1 MRRRLLQ
8 AGALALL
15 IALGAGLTL
24 ALLHGPSHGDLGSG
38 PLTIRTQLSP
48 QDPQFGDTVVATID
62 VSGARDNVRV
72 RSNFAP
78 YAVVST
84 RRSVRAAGGE
94 SFVRIVTR
102 LRCLELSCLP
112 GAAIKTFRLKPVR
125 VSGEAH
131 AWPPLRVHSR
141 ITKGDS
147 ARPVLR
153 VPPPAA
159 APARYGVSPTAAGT
173 VLLVLAGLLAAGGVF
188 LLLRVAL
195 RKIVPT
201 RRPLPPLERVLA
213 ELAASSSN
221 GDFGR
226 RRRALEELAR
236 ELEPLDEPLSV
247 ESRVLAWGP
256 DEPRP
261 EAVSDLATRVRQE
274 VHP

>member
-1 MRRRLLQ
+1 MRRRLVR
-8 AGALALL
+8 AAALALL
-15 IALGAGLTL
+15 LALGAGLTV
-24 ALLHGPSHGDLGSG
+24 ALLHAPSHGDLGSG

-48 QDPQFGDTVVATID
+48 QDPQFGDTVIATLD
-62 VSGARDNVRV
+62 VSGARANLRV

-78 YAVVST
+78 YEVVSR
-84 RRSVRAAGGE
+84 RRSVRTAGGKP
-94 SFVRIVTR
+94 FVRIVTR

-112 GAAIKTFRLKPVR
+112 RASVKTFRLKPVR
-125 VSGEAH
+125 VSGKAH

-141 ITKGDS
+141 ITKADS

-159 APARYGVSPTAAGT
+159 TPARYRVSPTAAGT
-173 VLLVLAGLLAAGGVF
+173 ILLVLAGLLAAGGVF
-188 LLLRVAL
+188 VLLRVAL
-195 RKIVPT
+195 RKIAPT

-221 GDFGR
+221 GDSGR

-236 ELEPLDEPLSV
+236 ALEPLDEPLSV

-256 DEPRP
+256 DEPP
-261 EAVSDLATRVRQE
+261 PGAVTDLATRVRQE
-274 VHP
+274 VRP

>member
-1 MRRRLLQ
+1 MRRLLQ

-15 IALGAGLTL
+15 IALGAGLTV

-48 QDPQFGDTVVATID
+48 QDPQFGDTVVATLD
-62 VSGARDNVRV
+62 VSGAGDNVRV

-78 YAVVST
+78 YAVVSS
-84 RRSVRAAGGE
+84 RRSVRTAGGE

-112 GAAIKTFRLKPVR
+112 RASIKTFRLKPVR
-125 VSGEAH
+125 VAGEAH

-141 ITKGDS
+141 ITKADS

-159 APARYGVSPTAAGT
+159 EAARYRISPTAAGT
-173 VLLVLAGLLAAGGVF
+173 VLLVLAGLLAASGVF

-195 RKIVPT
+195 RKIGPT
-201 RRPLPPLERVLA
+201 RRPLPPLELVLA
-213 ELAASSSN
+213 ELAAASSN
-221 GDFGR
+221 GDSGR

-256 DEPRP
+256 DDPRP
-261 EAVSDLATRVRQE
+261 ETVTDLATRVRQE
-274 VHP
+274 VRP

>member
-15 IALGAGLTL
+15 IALGAGLTV

-48 QDPQFGDTVVATID
+48 QDPQFGDTVVATLD
-62 VSGARDNVRV
+62 VFGAPRDVRV
-72 RSNFAP
+72 GSKFAP
-78 YAVVST
+78 YDVVSS
-84 RRSVRAAGGE
+84 RRSVRTVGGQ

-102 LRCLELSCLP
+102 LRCLELRCLP
-112 GAAIKTFRLKPVR
+112 RAAVKTFRLKPVH
-125 VSGEAH
+125 VSGAVH
-131 AWPPLRVHSR
+131 PWPPLRVHSR
-141 ITKGDS
+141 ITKADS

-153 VPPPAA
+153 IPPPAA
-159 APARYGVSPTAAGT
+159 APARYRVSPTAAGT

-195 RKIVPT
+195 RKIAPT

-213 ELAASSSN
+213 ELAAASSN
-221 GDFGR
+221 GDSGR
-226 RRRALEELAR
+226 RRRALEELAS

-256 DEPRP
+256 DDPRP
-261 EAVSDLATRVRQE
+261 EAVSDLAARVRQE

>member
-15 IALGAGLTL
+15 VALGAGLTV
-24 ALLHGPSHGDLGSG
+24 ALLHSPSQGERGSD
-38 PLTIRTQLSP
+38 PLTVRTQLSP
-48 QDPQFGDTVVATID
+48 QDPQFGDTVVATLD
-62 VSGARDNVRV
+62 VFGAPTDVRV

-78 YAVVST
+78 YDVVS
-84 RRSVRAAGGE
+84 RKRSVRTVGGQ

-112 GAAIKTFRLKPVR
+112 RASIKTFRLKPVR
-125 VSGEAH
+125 ISGKAH
-131 AWPPLRVHSR
+131 AWPPLRLHSR
-141 ITKGDS
+141 ITKADS
-147 ARPVLR
+147 AQPVLR
-153 VPPPAA
+153 VPTPAA
-159 APARYGVSPTAAGT
+159 APARYRVSPTVAGT
-173 VLLVLAGLLAAGGVF
+173 ILLALAGLLAAGGVF

-195 RKIVPT
+195 RKIAPT

-213 ELAASSSN
+213 ELAASSAN
-221 GDFGR
+221 GDSGR

-256 DEPRP
+256 DDPRP
-261 EAVSDLATRVRQE
+261 ETVSDLATRVRQE